1 MHGGQSQ
8 AGSGGQQQQQTVKHG
23 GQANAAAVANA
34 AAAPP
39 SRLFVASLLEPKDD
53 LDNKHEACYQTVM
66 TLISDKGEKEAHDAL
81 IKAADQAK
89 THEEVLFQAVF
100 WGSIGLCGLSA
111 RNIEFLWNLAA
122 IKNQT
127 QGFFNRQLKNFFNRN
142 LDFT

>member
-8 AGSGGQQQQQTVKHG
+8 AGGGGGGQQQQQTVKHG
-23 GQANAAAVANA
+23 GGQANASTAVAN

-89 THEEVLFQAVF
+89 THEEVYYSRRVF
-100 WGSIGLCGLSA
+100 WEVPSWDSGLSA
-111 RNIEFLWNLAA
+111 P
-122 IKNQT
+122 KP
-127 QGFFNRQLKNFFNRN
+127 
-142 LDFT
+142 